1 VVGQGHSPEHACLY
15 CPALQLVIAGDQI
28 LPRITPNVS
37 VFPTEPDGNPLEAWL
52 ASSTRLLGMLPDDLL
67 VLPAHQS
74 PFTGVRVRLNQIIDS
89 HRLALAN
96 LYDLLMEPKLL
107 PECFSCLFGRE
118 IGDNEIQMATGE
130 TVAHLNYLWHRGNI
144 QRRINAEDR
153 YEYQSD
159 PEARYVDAE

>member
-1 VVGQGHSPEHACLY
+1 MC
-15 CPALQLVIAGDQI
+15 IRD
-28 LPRITPNVS
+28 R
-37 VFPTEPDGNPLEAWL
+37 
-52 ASSTRLLGMLPDDLL
+52 
-67 VLPAHQS
+67 
-74 PFTGVRVRLNQIIDS
+74 VRVRLNQIIDS

-96 LYDLLMEPKLL
+96 LYDLLMVPKQL

-144 QRRINAEDR
+144 QRRINADDR